1 MAATEVMA
9 GIESKVEPVI
19 SMLRAWSDKADVLT
33 WQLFRVQT
41 LAFLAVAV
49 LMLIVILAYFYA

>member
-1 MAATEVMA
+1 
-9 GIESKVEPVI
+9 
-19 SMLRAWSDKADVLT
+19 MLRAWSDKADVLT

-41 LAFLAVAV
+41 LTFLAAAV